1 MSDDA
6 SLGAFYV
13 QSKDGASRSR
23 HGKQNRKSLYAAVDD
38 RSGLDTRACKAD
50 GASRASE
57 DGERRAEEE
66 VRADGGDYKMQIH

>member
-23 HGKQNRKSLYAAVDD
+23 HGKQNRKSLYVAVKD

-57 DGERRAEEE
+57 NGNRSGERNTEGE
-66 VRADGGDYKMQIH
+66 VRADGGMQI